1 MLLILDRNKNSEIN
15 KNVSKNEN
23 LGDYSNNLSKIEF
36 KNQSFN
42 SSLRS
47 LSRGEDYIQ
56 KDFLQVLN
64 CQPTVSHKYYKYLF
78 ISLIYFFSYRKK
90 IQTTEVLLKTIMIII
105 KSQNYP
111 WKTHFKVKEVKILF

>member
-78 ISLIYFFSYRKK
+78 ISLITFFF
-90 IQTTEVLLKTIMIII
+90 V
-105 KSQNYP
+105 
-111 WKTHFKVKEVKILF
+111 